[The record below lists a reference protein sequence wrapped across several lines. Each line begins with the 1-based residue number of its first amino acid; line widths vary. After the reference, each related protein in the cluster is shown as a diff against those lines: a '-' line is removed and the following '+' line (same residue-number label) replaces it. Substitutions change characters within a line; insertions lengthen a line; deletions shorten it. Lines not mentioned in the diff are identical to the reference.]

1 MASSQDAK
9 RAVVAIGEKYG
20 FVGEDIMEQIGQW
33 NPSIRRTI
41 EESMLAK
48 DKLAA
53 HSIKTLAKNIYGS
66 DARFVFELLQNADD
80 NRFTRAR
87 ANGVLPSISFHVHP
101 HRIVVECNED
111 GFTEKD
117 LRAICSV
124 GESTKSASRGYIGA
138 KGIGFKSVFIAA
150 WKVAIQSG
158 HFSFYFKHE
167 KGDLGLG
174 MVLPV
179 WENQAAALPGPL
191 TRMTLH
197 LHEQGEAQEL
207 EHLRQTIFRQLS
219 ELQHT
224 SLLFLRNLRQIS
236 VAFYDEDG
244 GLKSSKNFR
253 VGDERDHTVLLETT
267 STRSASGNGSQTST
281 ENKQYH
287 VTRHMATNLSKSD
300 NRDSANNTE
309 AEVVLAFP
317 LTSDSQPL
325 IEQQEIFAFLPIR
338 ESNFKFLIHS
348 DFDTSASRQDIV
360 STSLRNKSLIDGIA
374 AAFIKAVLQFC
385 EHPSLCYT
393 WPQFLPSTTDK
404 SSAFWSSLVQRIE
417 DLVSQ
422 TPILR
427 SRHKRGLR
435 TIKNVHIIAT
445 IAADSDGA
453 SLFDDSVLDP
463 FISTAY
469 KRASVE
475 ALKPYGLHACH
486 FFIIRNL
493 LEADLANSQSRMK
506 SPSTSED
513 WHSAVARLL
522 TFFFTEKVKTAISKL
537 RLCVILP
544 LNDGLWVSAND
555 GVIYLPT
562 TAGIPIPP
570 GVKKHVLDSTA
581 VANADRRALF
591 EHLGAVE
598 ASVSE
603 VRKSVL
609 EALYSPSSP
618 KHVDVEKSRAQL
630 HFLYLSHNSR
640 QRGERLGQ
648 ILLYKENNAT
658 GKTDEEDFYLHSND
672 PYGPEAL
679 LGPTDTWP
687 GLEVTFLHPA
697 YLEVSPSAPTAGHP
711 SWKGW
716 LYDHL
721 GVRRRLRL
729 ISQNRH
735 EISQQFTSVLDHHP
749 AKWLGLFEYL
759 WRHEESLFKEKQY
772 LKEYLSGLQ
781 IDELCKPPLEVYCEL
796 KNSYL
801 PLPHL
806 QQQCRRFM
814 GNDSTHFPFLSL
826 EGNEDEEAFLTKW
839 LFLHTKFQVRKED
852 DTRFLLDMLFRIS
865 NVESTSA
872 LTDKCRTIMDLYVAI
887 ETRSQGATDRQAAKD
902 AIEHLFWET
911 EEAVILIPA
920 RGAPEATW
928 KAATSCRWK
937 APSGMVSL
945 FPLEHLYSQV
955 GNKDQMRILSR
966 FFSKTLKIDDVSW
979 RDLRGELAKL
989 RDQGCDDLDR
999 IRGLYLR
1006 TFEDD
1011 ALIFVVKDGQAGWYK
1026 TSDCLWSSTTDIS
1039 GKVTLNDDY
1048 EDLRE
1053 LFVENLGVK
1062 TLTLQMVYDEL
1073 LQTDAQASI
1082 DDVKATL
1089 WSLNALLQ
1097 TEKELPDPVPLHR
1110 IPIFPVKYAS
1120 GNLTLRTIGAGFAIV
1135 DNESL
1140 ADKFRSRIKLL
1151 DFSREEVLRL
1161 KPFIRWVGLANNY
1174 LSAAVRESTSV
1185 AEADSRPVSTPI
1197 HDIKRKAHAIS
1208 RIAAHFNSPR
1218 YKAGPSELYQ
1228 LLRSA
1233 VTTETTGISSV
1244 LRISQDGRS
1253 TELETAI
1260 GDLHIDDSSSHL
1272 TFFVPRHKKARE
1284 ICYLS
1289 ALPIN
1294 LASWLMRD
1302 PVTQIPDAVEEFAV
1316 RALVTI
1322 LGADPASVDALLE
1335 RLSIINIS
1343 IPNEDVNVAEDE
1355 EDEASV
1361 AGRGDD
1367 AESLVQPMTPD
1378 TASNEREPAMPT
1390 ETRLAP
1396 LSGTY
1401 PDLSSSDAEVTHT
1414 VSQRSHMAYHSVV
1427 QPHSMPSAYH
1437 ATILQGS
1444 TSEDALY
1451 LRLLTKVVDAARQAV
1466 FPSQGI
1472 FDMSNLRDALP
1483 ERSIDAWQGGFDG
1496 PDVESR
1502 FRSTSQL
1509 ERDRKIGAAGELYMQ
1524 DIHNARGHDEVYM
1537 ILRVCN
1543 IERSDIGMCVYMD
1556 PERLRVDGRLEFT
1569 GETWSVVPSA
1579 DSRRT

>member
-1 MASSQDAK
+1 MTSSEDAK

-80 NRFTRAR
+80 NRFTRAK
-87 ANGVLPSISFHVHP
+87 ANGALPFISFHVHP

-267 STRSASGNGSQTST
+267 STR
-281 ENKQYH
+281 K
-287 VTRHMATNLSKSD
+287 
-300 NRDSANNTE
+300 

-338 ESNFKFLIHS
+338 ESNFK
-348 DFDTSASRQDIV
+348 
-360 STSLRNKSLIDGIA
+360 
-374 AAFIKAVLQFC
+374 
-385 EHPSLCYT
+385 
-393 WPQFLPSTTDK
+393 
-404 SSAFWSSLVQRIE
+404 
-417 DLVSQ
+417 
-422 TPILR
+422 
-427 SRHKRGLR
+427 
-435 TIKNVHIIAT
+435 
-445 IAADSDGA
+445 
-453 SLFDDSVLDP
+453 
-463 FISTAY
+463 
-469 KRASVE
+469 
-475 ALKPYGLHACH
+475 
-486 FFIIRNL
+486 
-493 LEADLANSQSRMK
+493 
-506 SPSTSED
+506 
-513 WHSAVARLL
+513 
-522 TFFFTEKVKTAISKL
+522 
-537 RLCVILP
+537 
-544 LNDGLWVSAND
+544 
-555 GVIYLPT
+555 
-562 TAGIPIPP
+562 
-570 GVKKHVLDSTA
+570 
-581 VANADRRALF
+581 
-591 EHLGAVE
+591 
-598 ASVSE
+598 
-603 VRKSVL
+603 
-609 EALYSPSSP
+609 
-618 KHVDVEKSRAQL
+618 
-630 HFLYLSHNSR
+630 
-640 QRGERLGQ
+640 
-648 ILLYKENNAT
+648 
-658 GKTDEEDFYLHSND
+658 
-672 PYGPEAL
+672 
-679 LGPTDTWP
+679 
-687 GLEVTFLHPA
+687 
-697 YLEVSPSAPTAGHP
+697 
-711 SWKGW
+711 
-716 LYDHL
+716 
-721 GVRRRLRL
+721 
-729 ISQNRH
+729 NRH

-781 IDELCKPPLEVYCEL
+781 ADELCKPPLEVYCEL
-796 KNSYL
+796 KDSYL

-806 QQQCRRFM
+806 QQQYRRFM
-814 GNDSTHFPFLSL
+814 GNDSTHFPFLNL
-826 EGNEDEEAFLTKW
+826 EGTEDEEAFLTKW
-839 LFLHTKFQVRKED
+839 LFLHTKFNVRKED

-865 NVESTSA
+865 TADSTSA
-872 LTDKCRTIMDLYVAI
+872 
-887 ETRSQGATDRQAAKD
+887 
-902 AIEHLFWET
+902 
-911 EEAVILIPA
+911 
-920 RGAPEATW
+920 
-928 KAATSCRWK
+928 
-937 APSGMVSL
+937 
-945 FPLEHLYSQV
+945 
-955 GNKDQMRILSR
+955 
-966 FFSKTLKIDDVSW
+966 
-979 RDLRGELAKL
+979 
-989 RDQGCDDLDR
+989 
-999 IRGLYLR
+999 R

-1097 TEKELPDPVPLHR
+1097 TEQELPDPVPLHR
-1110 IPIFPVKYAS
+1110 IPIFPVKYGS

-1161 KPFIRWVGLANNY
+1161 KPFIRWVGLANRY

-1185 AEADSRPVSTPI
+1185 AEADSRPVSTPN

-1208 RIAAHFNSPR
+1208 RSPR

-1289 ALPIN
+1289 ALPIY

-1378 TASNEREPAMPT
+1378 TAANERGPAMPT

-1414 VSQRSHMAYHSVV
+1414 VSRRSHMAYHSVV
-1427 QPHSMPSAYH
+1427 QLHSMPSAYH

-1502 FRSTSQL
+1502 FHSTSQL
-1509 ERDRKIGAAGELYMQ
+1509 ERDRKIGAAGELYVFELLSRLTPALHGWSRDNWQSTIRRYVTLHPDYQ
-1524 DIHNARGHDEVYM
+1524 DMPPWNGRETADMTYQDVRGELTKWLKDHGYLDGEGWWDARPKYYIEVKTTTGPHNTPFYM
-1537 ILRVCN
+1537 SKAQYQRVRHA
-1543 IERSDIGMCVYMD
+1543 IDHSSGA
-1556 PERLRVDGRLEFT
+1556 P
-1569 GETWSVVPSA
+1569 
-1579 DSRRT
+1579 

>member
-1 MASSQDAK
+1 MTSSEDAK

-80 NRFTRAR
+80 NRFTRAK
-87 ANGVLPSISFHVHP
+87 ANGALPFISFHVHP

-267 STRSASGNGSQTST
+267 STR
-281 ENKQYH
+281 K
-287 VTRHMATNLSKSD
+287 
-300 NRDSANNTE
+300 

-338 ESNFKFLIHS
+338 ESNFK
-348 DFDTSASRQDIV
+348 
-360 STSLRNKSLIDGIA
+360 
-374 AAFIKAVLQFC
+374 
-385 EHPSLCYT
+385 
-393 WPQFLPSTTDK
+393 
-404 SSAFWSSLVQRIE
+404 
-417 DLVSQ
+417 
-422 TPILR
+422 
-427 SRHKRGLR
+427 
-435 TIKNVHIIAT
+435 
-445 IAADSDGA
+445 
-453 SLFDDSVLDP
+453 
-463 FISTAY
+463 
-469 KRASVE
+469 
-475 ALKPYGLHACH
+475 
-486 FFIIRNL
+486 
-493 LEADLANSQSRMK
+493 
-506 SPSTSED
+506 
-513 WHSAVARLL
+513 
-522 TFFFTEKVKTAISKL
+522 
-537 RLCVILP
+537 
-544 LNDGLWVSAND
+544 
-555 GVIYLPT
+555 
-562 TAGIPIPP
+562 
-570 GVKKHVLDSTA
+570 
-581 VANADRRALF
+581 
-591 EHLGAVE
+591 
-598 ASVSE
+598 
-603 VRKSVL
+603 
-609 EALYSPSSP
+609 
-618 KHVDVEKSRAQL
+618 
-630 HFLYLSHNSR
+630 
-640 QRGERLGQ
+640 
-648 ILLYKENNAT
+648 
-658 GKTDEEDFYLHSND
+658 
-672 PYGPEAL
+672 
-679 LGPTDTWP
+679 
-687 GLEVTFLHPA
+687 
-697 YLEVSPSAPTAGHP
+697 
-711 SWKGW
+711 
-716 LYDHL
+716 
-721 GVRRRLRL
+721 
-729 ISQNRH
+729 
-735 EISQQFTSVLDHHP
+735 FTSVLDHHP

-781 IDELCKPPLEVYCEL
+781 ADELCKPPLEVYCEL
-796 KNSYL
+796 K
-801 PLPHL
+801 
-806 QQQCRRFM
+806 
-814 GNDSTHFPFLSL
+814 DS
-826 EGNEDEEAFLTKW
+826 
-839 LFLHTKFQVRKED
+839 
-852 DTRFLLDMLFRIS
+852 
-865 NVESTSA
+865 
-872 LTDKCRTIMDLYVAI
+872 
-887 ETRSQGATDRQAAKD
+887 
-902 AIEHLFWET
+902 
-911 EEAVILIPA
+911 
-920 RGAPEATW
+920 
-928 KAATSCRWK
+928 
-937 APSGMVSL
+937 
-945 FPLEHLYSQV
+945 
-955 GNKDQMRILSR
+955 
-966 FFSKTLKIDDVSW
+966 
-979 RDLRGELAKL
+979 
-989 RDQGCDDLDR
+989 
-999 IRGLYLR
+999 R

-1097 TEKELPDPVPLHR
+1097 TEQELPDPVPLHR
-1110 IPIFPVKYAS
+1110 IPIFPVKYGS

-1161 KPFIRWVGLANNY
+1161 KPFIRWVGLANRY

-1185 AEADSRPVSTPI
+1185 AEADSRPVSTPN

-1208 RIAAHFNSPR
+1208 RIAAHFSSPR

-1289 ALPIN
+1289 ALPIY

-1378 TASNEREPAMPT
+1378 TAANERGPAMPT

-1414 VSQRSHMAYHSVV
+1414 VSRRSHMAYHSVV
-1427 QPHSMPSAYH
+1427 QLHSMPSAYH

-1502 FRSTSQL
+1502 FHSTSQL
-1509 ERDRKIGAAGELYMQ
+1509 ERDRKIGAAGELYVFELLSRLTPALHGWSRDNWQSTIRRYVTLHPDYQ
-1524 DIHNARGHDEVYM
+1524 DMPPWNGRETADMTYQDVRGELTKWLKDHGYLDGEGWWDARPKYYIEVKTTTGPHNTPFYM
-1537 ILRVCN
+1537 SKAQYQRVRHA
-1543 IERSDIGMCVYMD
+1543 IDHSSGA
-1556 PERLRVDGRLEFT
+1556 P
-1569 GETWSVVPSA
+1569 
-1579 DSRRT
+1579 

>member
-1 MASSQDAK
+1 MTSSEDAK

-80 NRFTRAR
+80 NRFTRAK
-87 ANGVLPSISFHVHP
+87 ANGALPFISFHVHP

-338 ESNFKFLIHS
+338 ESNFKF
-348 DFDTSASRQDIV
+348 
-360 STSLRNKSLIDGIA
+360 
-374 AAFIKAVLQFC
+374 
-385 EHPSLCYT
+385 
-393 WPQFLPSTTDK
+393 
-404 SSAFWSSLVQRIE
+404 
-417 DLVSQ
+417 
-422 TPILR
+422 
-427 SRHKRGLR
+427 
-435 TIKNVHIIAT
+435 
-445 IAADSDGA
+445 
-453 SLFDDSVLDP
+453 
-463 FISTAY
+463 
-469 KRASVE
+469 
-475 ALKPYGLHACH
+475 
-486 FFIIRNL
+486 
-493 LEADLANSQSRMK
+493 
-506 SPSTSED
+506 
-513 WHSAVARLL
+513 
-522 TFFFTEKVKTAISKL
+522 
-537 RLCVILP
+537 
-544 LNDGLWVSAND
+544 
-555 GVIYLPT
+555 
-562 TAGIPIPP
+562 
-570 GVKKHVLDSTA
+570 
-581 VANADRRALF
+581 
-591 EHLGAVE
+591 
-598 ASVSE
+598 
-603 VRKSVL
+603 
-609 EALYSPSSP
+609 
-618 KHVDVEKSRAQL
+618 
-630 HFLYLSHNSR
+630 
-640 QRGERLGQ
+640 
-648 ILLYKENNAT
+648 
-658 GKTDEEDFYLHSND
+658 
-672 PYGPEAL
+672 
-679 LGPTDTWP
+679 
-687 GLEVTFLHPA
+687 
-697 YLEVSPSAPTAGHP
+697 
-711 SWKGW
+711 
-716 LYDHL
+716 
-721 GVRRRLRL
+721 
-729 ISQNRH
+729 
-735 EISQQFTSVLDHHP
+735 TSVLDHHP

-781 IDELCKPPLEVYCEL
+781 ADELCKPPLEVYCEL
-796 KNSYL
+796 K
-801 PLPHL
+801 
-806 QQQCRRFM
+806 
-814 GNDSTHFPFLSL
+814 DS
-826 EGNEDEEAFLTKW
+826 
-839 LFLHTKFQVRKED
+839 
-852 DTRFLLDMLFRIS
+852 
-865 NVESTSA
+865 
-872 LTDKCRTIMDLYVAI
+872 
-887 ETRSQGATDRQAAKD
+887 
-902 AIEHLFWET
+902 
-911 EEAVILIPA
+911 
-920 RGAPEATW
+920 
-928 KAATSCRWK
+928 
-937 APSGMVSL
+937 
-945 FPLEHLYSQV
+945 
-955 GNKDQMRILSR
+955 
-966 FFSKTLKIDDVSW
+966 
-979 RDLRGELAKL
+979 
-989 RDQGCDDLDR
+989 
-999 IRGLYLR
+999 R

-1097 TEKELPDPVPLHR
+1097 TEQELPDPVPLHR
-1110 IPIFPVKYAS
+1110 IPIFPVKYGS

-1161 KPFIRWVGLANNY
+1161 KPFIRWVGLANRY

-1185 AEADSRPVSTPI
+1185 AEADSRPVSTPN

-1208 RIAAHFNSPR
+1208 RIAAHFSSPR

-1289 ALPIN
+1289 ALPIY

-1378 TASNEREPAMPT
+1378 TAANERGPAMPT

-1414 VSQRSHMAYHSVV
+1414 VSRRSHMAYHSVV
-1427 QPHSMPSAYH
+1427 QLHSMPSAYH

-1502 FRSTSQL
+1502 FHSTSQL
-1509 ERDRKIGAAGELYMQ
+1509 ERDRKIGAAGELYVFELLSRLTPALHGWSRDNWQSTIRRYVTLHPDYQ
-1524 DIHNARGHDEVYM
+1524 DMPPWNGRETADMTYQDVRGELTKWLKDHGYLDGEGWWDARPKYYIEVKTTTGPHNTPFYM
-1537 ILRVCN
+1537 SKAQYQRVRHA
-1543 IERSDIGMCVYMD
+1543 IDHSSGA
-1556 PERLRVDGRLEFT
+1556 P
-1569 GETWSVVPSA
+1569 
-1579 DSRRT
+1579 

>member
-1 MASSQDAK
+1 MTSSEDAK

-80 NRFTRAR
+80 NRFTRAK
-87 ANGVLPSISFHVHP
+87 ANGALPFISFHVHP

-338 ESNFKFLIHS
+338 ESNFKF
-348 DFDTSASRQDIV
+348 
-360 STSLRNKSLIDGIA
+360 
-374 AAFIKAVLQFC
+374 
-385 EHPSLCYT
+385 
-393 WPQFLPSTTDK
+393 
-404 SSAFWSSLVQRIE
+404 
-417 DLVSQ
+417 
-422 TPILR
+422 
-427 SRHKRGLR
+427 
-435 TIKNVHIIAT
+435 
-445 IAADSDGA
+445 
-453 SLFDDSVLDP
+453 
-463 FISTAY
+463 
-469 KRASVE
+469 
-475 ALKPYGLHACH
+475 
-486 FFIIRNL
+486 
-493 LEADLANSQSRMK
+493 
-506 SPSTSED
+506 
-513 WHSAVARLL
+513 
-522 TFFFTEKVKTAISKL
+522 
-537 RLCVILP
+537 
-544 LNDGLWVSAND
+544 
-555 GVIYLPT
+555 
-562 TAGIPIPP
+562 
-570 GVKKHVLDSTA
+570 
-581 VANADRRALF
+581 
-591 EHLGAVE
+591 
-598 ASVSE
+598 
-603 VRKSVL
+603 
-609 EALYSPSSP
+609 
-618 KHVDVEKSRAQL
+618 
-630 HFLYLSHNSR
+630 
-640 QRGERLGQ
+640 
-648 ILLYKENNAT
+648 
-658 GKTDEEDFYLHSND
+658 
-672 PYGPEAL
+672 
-679 LGPTDTWP
+679 
-687 GLEVTFLHPA
+687 
-697 YLEVSPSAPTAGHP
+697 
-711 SWKGW
+711 
-716 LYDHL
+716 
-721 GVRRRLRL
+721 
-729 ISQNRH
+729 
-735 EISQQFTSVLDHHP
+735 TSVLDHHP

-781 IDELCKPPLEVYCEL
+781 ADELCKPPLEVYCEL
-796 KNSYL
+796 KDSYL

-806 QQQCRRFM
+806 QQQYRRFM
-814 GNDSTHFPFLSL
+814 GNDSTHFPFLNL
-826 EGNEDEEAFLTKW
+826 EGTEDEEAFLTKW
-839 LFLHTKFQVRKED
+839 LFLHTKFNVRKED

-865 NVESTSA
+865 TADSTSA
-872 LTDKCRTIMDLYVAI
+872 
-887 ETRSQGATDRQAAKD
+887 
-902 AIEHLFWET
+902 
-911 EEAVILIPA
+911 
-920 RGAPEATW
+920 
-928 KAATSCRWK
+928 
-937 APSGMVSL
+937 
-945 FPLEHLYSQV
+945 
-955 GNKDQMRILSR
+955 
-966 FFSKTLKIDDVSW
+966 
-979 RDLRGELAKL
+979 
-989 RDQGCDDLDR
+989 
-999 IRGLYLR
+999 R

-1097 TEKELPDPVPLHR
+1097 TEQELPDPVPLHR
-1110 IPIFPVKYAS
+1110 IPIFPVKYGS

-1161 KPFIRWVGLANNY
+1161 KPFIRWVGLANRY

-1185 AEADSRPVSTPI
+1185 AEADSRPVSTPN

-1208 RIAAHFNSPR
+1208 RSPR

-1289 ALPIN
+1289 ALPIY

-1378 TASNEREPAMPT
+1378 TAANERGPAMPT

-1414 VSQRSHMAYHSVV
+1414 VSRRSHMAYHSVV
-1427 QPHSMPSAYH
+1427 QLHSMPSAYH

-1502 FRSTSQL
+1502 FHSTSQL
-1509 ERDRKIGAAGELYMQ
+1509 ERDRKIGAAGELYVFELLSRLTPALHGWSRDNWQSTIRRYVTLHPDYQ
-1524 DIHNARGHDEVYM
+1524 DMPPWNGRETADMTYQDVRGELTKWLKDHGYLDGEGWWDARPKYYIEVKTTTGPHNTPFYM
-1537 ILRVCN
+1537 SKAQYQRVRHA
-1543 IERSDIGMCVYMD
+1543 IDHSSGA
-1556 PERLRVDGRLEFT
+1556 P
-1569 GETWSVVPSA
+1569 
-1579 DSRRT
+1579 

>member
-1 MASSQDAK
+1 MTSSEDAK

-80 NRFTRAR
+80 NRFTRAK
-87 ANGVLPSISFHVHP
+87 ANGALPFISFHVHP

-338 ESNFKFLIHS
+338 ESNFKF
-348 DFDTSASRQDIV
+348 
-360 STSLRNKSLIDGIA
+360 
-374 AAFIKAVLQFC
+374 
-385 EHPSLCYT
+385 
-393 WPQFLPSTTDK
+393 
-404 SSAFWSSLVQRIE
+404 
-417 DLVSQ
+417 
-422 TPILR
+422 
-427 SRHKRGLR
+427 
-435 TIKNVHIIAT
+435 
-445 IAADSDGA
+445 
-453 SLFDDSVLDP
+453 
-463 FISTAY
+463 
-469 KRASVE
+469 
-475 ALKPYGLHACH
+475 
-486 FFIIRNL
+486 
-493 LEADLANSQSRMK
+493 
-506 SPSTSED
+506 
-513 WHSAVARLL
+513 
-522 TFFFTEKVKTAISKL
+522 
-537 RLCVILP
+537 
-544 LNDGLWVSAND
+544 
-555 GVIYLPT
+555 
-562 TAGIPIPP
+562 
-570 GVKKHVLDSTA
+570 
-581 VANADRRALF
+581 
-591 EHLGAVE
+591 
-598 ASVSE
+598 
-603 VRKSVL
+603 
-609 EALYSPSSP
+609 
-618 KHVDVEKSRAQL
+618 
-630 HFLYLSHNSR
+630 
-640 QRGERLGQ
+640 
-648 ILLYKENNAT
+648 
-658 GKTDEEDFYLHSND
+658 
-672 PYGPEAL
+672 
-679 LGPTDTWP
+679 
-687 GLEVTFLHPA
+687 
-697 YLEVSPSAPTAGHP
+697 
-711 SWKGW
+711 
-716 LYDHL
+716 
-721 GVRRRLRL
+721 
-729 ISQNRH
+729 
-735 EISQQFTSVLDHHP
+735 TSVLDHHP

-781 IDELCKPPLEVYCEL
+781 ADELCKPPLEVYCEL
-796 KNSYL
+796 KDSYL

-806 QQQCRRFM
+806 QQQYRRFM
-814 GNDSTHFPFLSL
+814 GNDSTHFPFLNL
-826 EGNEDEEAFLTKW
+826 EGTEDEEAFLTKW
-839 LFLHTKFQVRKED
+839 LFLHTKFNVRKED

-865 NVESTSA
+865 TADSTSS
-872 LTDKCRTIMDLYVAI
+872 
-887 ETRSQGATDRQAAKD
+887 E
-902 AIEHLFWET
+902 
-911 EEAVILIPA
+911 
-920 RGAPEATW
+920 
-928 KAATSCRWK
+928 
-937 APSGMVSL
+937 
-945 FPLEHLYSQV
+945 
-955 GNKDQMRILSR
+955 DQMRILSR

-979 RDLRGELAKL
+979 RDLLGELAKL

-999 IRGLYLR
+999 IRGLYLYLADLKVVAFQNELRQDSRVADSKPQFPLRKR

-1097 TEKELPDPVPLHR
+1097 TEQELPDPVPLHR
-1110 IPIFPVKYAS
+1110 IPIFPVKYGS

-1161 KPFIRWVGLANNY
+1161 KPFIRWVGLANRY

-1185 AEADSRPVSTPI
+1185 AEADSRPVSTPN

-1208 RIAAHFNSPR
+1208 RIAAHFSSPR

-1289 ALPIN
+1289 ALPIY

-1378 TASNEREPAMPT
+1378 TAANERGPAMPT

-1414 VSQRSHMAYHSVV
+1414 VSRRSHMAYHSVV
-1427 QPHSMPSAYH
+1427 QLHSMPSAYH

-1502 FRSTSQL
+1502 FHSTSQL
-1509 ERDRKIGAAGELYMQ
+1509 ERDRKIGAAGELYVFELLSRLTPALHGWSRDNWQSTIRRYVTLHPDYQ
-1524 DIHNARGHDEVYM
+1524 DMPPWNGRETADMTYQDVRGELTKWLKDHGYLDGEGWWDARPKYYIEVKTTTGPHNTPFYM
-1537 ILRVCN
+1537 SKAQYQRVRHA
-1543 IERSDIGMCVYMD
+1543 IDHSSGA
-1556 PERLRVDGRLEFT
+1556 P
-1569 GETWSVVPSA
+1569 
-1579 DSRRT
+1579 

>member
-1 MASSQDAK
+1 MTSSEDAK

-80 NRFTRAR
+80 NRFTRAK
-87 ANGVLPSISFHVHP
+87 ANGALPFISFHVHP

-267 STRSASGNGSQTST
+267 STR
-281 ENKQYH
+281 K
-287 VTRHMATNLSKSD
+287 
-300 NRDSANNTE
+300 

-338 ESNFKFLIHS
+338 ESNFK
-348 DFDTSASRQDIV
+348 
-360 STSLRNKSLIDGIA
+360 
-374 AAFIKAVLQFC
+374 
-385 EHPSLCYT
+385 
-393 WPQFLPSTTDK
+393 
-404 SSAFWSSLVQRIE
+404 
-417 DLVSQ
+417 
-422 TPILR
+422 
-427 SRHKRGLR
+427 
-435 TIKNVHIIAT
+435 
-445 IAADSDGA
+445 
-453 SLFDDSVLDP
+453 
-463 FISTAY
+463 
-469 KRASVE
+469 
-475 ALKPYGLHACH
+475 
-486 FFIIRNL
+486 
-493 LEADLANSQSRMK
+493 
-506 SPSTSED
+506 
-513 WHSAVARLL
+513 
-522 TFFFTEKVKTAISKL
+522 
-537 RLCVILP
+537 
-544 LNDGLWVSAND
+544 
-555 GVIYLPT
+555 
-562 TAGIPIPP
+562 
-570 GVKKHVLDSTA
+570 
-581 VANADRRALF
+581 
-591 EHLGAVE
+591 
-598 ASVSE
+598 
-603 VRKSVL
+603 
-609 EALYSPSSP
+609 
-618 KHVDVEKSRAQL
+618 
-630 HFLYLSHNSR
+630 
-640 QRGERLGQ
+640 
-648 ILLYKENNAT
+648 
-658 GKTDEEDFYLHSND
+658 
-672 PYGPEAL
+672 
-679 LGPTDTWP
+679 
-687 GLEVTFLHPA
+687 
-697 YLEVSPSAPTAGHP
+697 
-711 SWKGW
+711 
-716 LYDHL
+716 
-721 GVRRRLRL
+721 
-729 ISQNRH
+729 
-735 EISQQFTSVLDHHP
+735 FTSVLDHHP

-781 IDELCKPPLEVYCEL
+781 ADELCKPPLEVYCEL
-796 KNSYL
+796 KDSYL

-806 QQQCRRFM
+806 QQQYRRFM
-814 GNDSTHFPFLSL
+814 GNDSTHFPFLNL
-826 EGNEDEEAFLTKW
+826 EGTEDEEAFLTKW
-839 LFLHTKFQVRKED
+839 LFLHTKFNVRKED

-865 NVESTSA
+865 TADSTSS
-872 LTDKCRTIMDLYVAI
+872 
-887 ETRSQGATDRQAAKD
+887 E
-902 AIEHLFWET
+902 
-911 EEAVILIPA
+911 
-920 RGAPEATW
+920 
-928 KAATSCRWK
+928 
-937 APSGMVSL
+937 
-945 FPLEHLYSQV
+945 
-955 GNKDQMRILSR
+955 DQMRILSR

-979 RDLRGELAKL
+979 RDLLGELAKL

-999 IRGLYLR
+999 IRGLYLYLADLKVVAFQNELRQDSRVADSKPQFPLRKR

-1097 TEKELPDPVPLHR
+1097 TEQELPDPVPLHR
-1110 IPIFPVKYAS
+1110 IPIFPVKYGS

-1161 KPFIRWVGLANNY
+1161 KPFIRWVGLANRY

-1185 AEADSRPVSTPI
+1185 AEADSRPVSTPN

-1208 RIAAHFNSPR
+1208 RIAAHFSSPR

-1289 ALPIN
+1289 ALPIY

-1378 TASNEREPAMPT
+1378 TAANERGPAMPT

-1414 VSQRSHMAYHSVV
+1414 VSRRSHMAYHSVV
-1427 QPHSMPSAYH
+1427 QLHSMPSAYH

-1502 FRSTSQL
+1502 FHSTSQL
-1509 ERDRKIGAAGELYMQ
+1509 ERDRKIGAAGELYVFELLSRLTPALHGWSRDNWQSTIRRYVTLHPDYQ
-1524 DIHNARGHDEVYM
+1524 DMPPWNGRETADMTYQDVRGELTKWLKDHGYLDGEGWWDARPKYYIEVKTTTGPHNTPFYM
-1537 ILRVCN
+1537 SKAQYQRVRHA
-1543 IERSDIGMCVYMD
+1543 IDHSSGA
-1556 PERLRVDGRLEFT
+1556 P
-1569 GETWSVVPSA
+1569 
-1579 DSRRT
+1579 

>member
-1 MASSQDAK
+1 MTSSEDAK

-80 NRFTRAR
+80 NRFTRAK
-87 ANGVLPSISFHVHP
+87 ANGALPFISFHVHP

-267 STRSASGNGSQTST
+267 STR
-281 ENKQYH
+281 K
-287 VTRHMATNLSKSD
+287 
-300 NRDSANNTE
+300 

-338 ESNFKFLIHS
+338 ESNFK
-348 DFDTSASRQDIV
+348 
-360 STSLRNKSLIDGIA
+360 
-374 AAFIKAVLQFC
+374 
-385 EHPSLCYT
+385 
-393 WPQFLPSTTDK
+393 
-404 SSAFWSSLVQRIE
+404 
-417 DLVSQ
+417 
-422 TPILR
+422 
-427 SRHKRGLR
+427 
-435 TIKNVHIIAT
+435 
-445 IAADSDGA
+445 
-453 SLFDDSVLDP
+453 
-463 FISTAY
+463 
-469 KRASVE
+469 
-475 ALKPYGLHACH
+475 
-486 FFIIRNL
+486 
-493 LEADLANSQSRMK
+493 
-506 SPSTSED
+506 
-513 WHSAVARLL
+513 
-522 TFFFTEKVKTAISKL
+522 
-537 RLCVILP
+537 
-544 LNDGLWVSAND
+544 
-555 GVIYLPT
+555 
-562 TAGIPIPP
+562 
-570 GVKKHVLDSTA
+570 
-581 VANADRRALF
+581 
-591 EHLGAVE
+591 
-598 ASVSE
+598 
-603 VRKSVL
+603 
-609 EALYSPSSP
+609 
-618 KHVDVEKSRAQL
+618 
-630 HFLYLSHNSR
+630 
-640 QRGERLGQ
+640 
-648 ILLYKENNAT
+648 
-658 GKTDEEDFYLHSND
+658 
-672 PYGPEAL
+672 
-679 LGPTDTWP
+679 
-687 GLEVTFLHPA
+687 
-697 YLEVSPSAPTAGHP
+697 
-711 SWKGW
+711 
-716 LYDHL
+716 
-721 GVRRRLRL
+721 
-729 ISQNRH
+729 
-735 EISQQFTSVLDHHP
+735 FTSVLDHHP

-781 IDELCKPPLEVYCEL
+781 ADELCKPPLEVYCEL
-796 KNSYL
+796 K
-801 PLPHL
+801 
-806 QQQCRRFM
+806 
-814 GNDSTHFPFLSL
+814 DS
-826 EGNEDEEAFLTKW
+826 
-839 LFLHTKFQVRKED
+839 
-852 DTRFLLDMLFRIS
+852 
-865 NVESTSA
+865 
-872 LTDKCRTIMDLYVAI
+872 
-887 ETRSQGATDRQAAKD
+887 
-902 AIEHLFWET
+902 
-911 EEAVILIPA
+911 
-920 RGAPEATW
+920 
-928 KAATSCRWK
+928 
-937 APSGMVSL
+937 
-945 FPLEHLYSQV
+945 
-955 GNKDQMRILSR
+955 
-966 FFSKTLKIDDVSW
+966 
-979 RDLRGELAKL
+979 
-989 RDQGCDDLDR
+989 
-999 IRGLYLR
+999 R

-1097 TEKELPDPVPLHR
+1097 TEQELPDPVPLHR
-1110 IPIFPVKYAS
+1110 IPIFPVKYGS

-1161 KPFIRWVGLANNY
+1161 KPFIRWVGLANRY

-1185 AEADSRPVSTPI
+1185 AEADSRPVSTPN

-1208 RIAAHFNSPR
+1208 RSPR

-1289 ALPIN
+1289 ALPIY

-1378 TASNEREPAMPT
+1378 TAANERGPAMPT

-1414 VSQRSHMAYHSVV
+1414 VSRRSHMAYHSVV
-1427 QPHSMPSAYH
+1427 QLHSMPSAYH

-1502 FRSTSQL
+1502 FHSTSQL
-1509 ERDRKIGAAGELYMQ
+1509 ERDRKIGAAGELYVFELLSRLTPALHGWSRDNWQSTIRRYVTLHPDYQ
-1524 DIHNARGHDEVYM
+1524 DMPPWNGRETADMTYQDVRGELTKWLKDHGYLDGEGWWDARPKYYIEVKTTTGPHNTPFYM
-1537 ILRVCN
+1537 SKAQYQRVRHA
-1543 IERSDIGMCVYMD
+1543 IDHSSGA
-1556 PERLRVDGRLEFT
+1556 P
-1569 GETWSVVPSA
+1569 
-1579 DSRRT
+1579 

>member
-1 MASSQDAK
+1 MTSSEDAK

-80 NRFTRAR
+80 NRFTRAK
-87 ANGVLPSISFHVHP
+87 ANGALPFISFHVHP

-338 ESNFKFLIHS
+338 ESNFKF
-348 DFDTSASRQDIV
+348 
-360 STSLRNKSLIDGIA
+360 
-374 AAFIKAVLQFC
+374 
-385 EHPSLCYT
+385 
-393 WPQFLPSTTDK
+393 
-404 SSAFWSSLVQRIE
+404 
-417 DLVSQ
+417 
-422 TPILR
+422 
-427 SRHKRGLR
+427 
-435 TIKNVHIIAT
+435 
-445 IAADSDGA
+445 
-453 SLFDDSVLDP
+453 
-463 FISTAY
+463 
-469 KRASVE
+469 
-475 ALKPYGLHACH
+475 
-486 FFIIRNL
+486 
-493 LEADLANSQSRMK
+493 
-506 SPSTSED
+506 
-513 WHSAVARLL
+513 
-522 TFFFTEKVKTAISKL
+522 
-537 RLCVILP
+537 
-544 LNDGLWVSAND
+544 
-555 GVIYLPT
+555 
-562 TAGIPIPP
+562 
-570 GVKKHVLDSTA
+570 
-581 VANADRRALF
+581 
-591 EHLGAVE
+591 
-598 ASVSE
+598 
-603 VRKSVL
+603 
-609 EALYSPSSP
+609 
-618 KHVDVEKSRAQL
+618 
-630 HFLYLSHNSR
+630 
-640 QRGERLGQ
+640 
-648 ILLYKENNAT
+648 
-658 GKTDEEDFYLHSND
+658 
-672 PYGPEAL
+672 
-679 LGPTDTWP
+679 
-687 GLEVTFLHPA
+687 
-697 YLEVSPSAPTAGHP
+697 
-711 SWKGW
+711 
-716 LYDHL
+716 
-721 GVRRRLRL
+721 
-729 ISQNRH
+729 
-735 EISQQFTSVLDHHP
+735 TSVLDHHP

-781 IDELCKPPLEVYCEL
+781 ADELCKPPLEVYCSE
-796 KNSYL
+796 
-801 PLPHL
+801 
-806 QQQCRRFM
+806 
-814 GNDSTHFPFLSL
+814 
-826 EGNEDEEAFLTKW
+826 
-839 LFLHTKFQVRKED
+839 
-852 DTRFLLDMLFRIS
+852 
-865 NVESTSA
+865 
-872 LTDKCRTIMDLYVAI
+872 
-887 ETRSQGATDRQAAKD
+887 
-902 AIEHLFWET
+902 
-911 EEAVILIPA
+911 
-920 RGAPEATW
+920 
-928 KAATSCRWK
+928 
-937 APSGMVSL
+937 
-945 FPLEHLYSQV
+945 
-955 GNKDQMRILSR
+955 DQMRILSR

-979 RDLRGELAKL
+979 RDLLGELAKL

-999 IRGLYLR
+999 IRGLYLYLADLKVVAFQNELRQDSRVADSKPQFPLRKR

-1097 TEKELPDPVPLHR
+1097 TEQELPDPVPLHR
-1110 IPIFPVKYAS
+1110 IPIFPVKYGS

-1161 KPFIRWVGLANNY
+1161 KPFIRWVGLANRY

-1185 AEADSRPVSTPI
+1185 AEADSRPVSTPN

-1208 RIAAHFNSPR
+1208 RIAAHFSSPR

-1289 ALPIN
+1289 ALPIY

-1378 TASNEREPAMPT
+1378 TAANERGPAMPT

-1414 VSQRSHMAYHSVV
+1414 VSRRSHMAYHSVV
-1427 QPHSMPSAYH
+1427 QLHSMPSAYH

-1502 FRSTSQL
+1502 FHSTSQL
-1509 ERDRKIGAAGELYMQ
+1509 ERDRKIGAAGELYVFELLSRLTPALHGWSRDNWQSTIRRYVTLHPDYQ
-1524 DIHNARGHDEVYM
+1524 DMPPWNGRETADMTYQDVRGELTKWLKDHGYLDGEGWWDARPKYYIEVKTTTGPHNTPFYM
-1537 ILRVCN
+1537 SKAQYQRVRHA
-1543 IERSDIGMCVYMD
+1543 IDHSSGA
-1556 PERLRVDGRLEFT
+1556 P
-1569 GETWSVVPSA
+1569 
-1579 DSRRT
+1579 